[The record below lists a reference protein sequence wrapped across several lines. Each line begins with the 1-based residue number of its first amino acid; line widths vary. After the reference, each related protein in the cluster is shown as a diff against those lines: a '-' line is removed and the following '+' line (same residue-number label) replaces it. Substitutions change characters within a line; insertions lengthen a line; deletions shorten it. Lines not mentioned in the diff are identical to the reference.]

1 MRKGIPILLTICLLL
16 MLVSPAMAEIEAN
29 SSPEPVLHGAKAIL
43 NEMNAWSKGKLQIS
57 WGGQGDSPVFISGTL
72 SKEGIRNEQE
82 VKKFLQRK
90 ESLFKIKDAQREL
103 KLFDQQTDALGYT
116 HYKFQQ
122 MYKGIPVYG
131 SEYIVHTNKRK
142 QINSVNGRFS
152 TRIYKE
158 AVETDPD
165 ISPEKAIDMAIRQIE
180 KQIGGEI
187 VLNEPYTKNPE
198 SKLVIYPFQK
208 RHHLV
213 YHVTLNF
220 HKPKPGNW
228 HVFVDAIDG
237 KVIDKFNAIH
247 HAAGTGI
254 GVHGDVKKLQT
265 LEENGLYHLI
275 DTTKH
280 MYNGSDEGSI
290 VTADYETERIIT
302 DEDNHFTDGAAVDAH
317 YYAGV
322 VYDYF
327 YDNFH
332 RNSFDGLGSSIVS
345 LVHVTE
351 VDGEPMNNAY
361 WNGSAMFYGDGDGV
375 EFRPL
380 SGELDVVAHE
390 LTHAVTE
397 NEANLEYRFQSGAL
411 NESFSDIFA
420 AIIDGNWT
428 IGEDVAIQLRAIR
441 DMANPNLFGQP
452 KKMSE
457 YVVLPII
464 EDNGGVHVNS
474 GIPNHAAYLIGTQLG
489 IEKLGQ
495 IAYRALTTHLTS
507 TAGFLDARNA
517 FVQSAKELYGE
528 ESVEVNV
535 VKAAWDAVEVPIS
548 HPSFDTFED
557 NDTPE
562 SAYSINFE
570 ETYHSYISG
579 MYDVD
584 FYKIALDKP
593 KTIKLSLT
601 NLPKDYDLELLNSSF
616 DALEYS
622 WEGGLDPE
630 FVYSKLP
637 AGTYYVMVHG
647 YNGEFSQQPYTLE
660 LEDATPPQ
668 QVKSIVATPAVLSLK
683 PGGTQQIR
691 LNAYYQD
698 NTKADV
704 TAIAEWTSSHSW
716 VASVSNG
723 LVTGRDFGMATI
735 TARFGGTLV
744 NIPVTIAVKSLQASQ
759 TSIAMKPNGT
769 SRIEL
774 TAVMSDGTRMQVD
787 GEHAEWISQ
796 NENIATVE
804 SGMIIAHD
812 FGKTYITAVYGGKM
826 TKIAVDVKLVR
837 LEANPKKVT
846 MKPDGEAFI
855 ELTAFYGDKSHENV
869 TTRALWKS
877 QNEQIASVIGGV
889 VTAINFGTTSISAT
903 YGGKTVKI
911 PVEIKLTKLVAA
923 PNKITLKPDGT
934 TAIKLTA
941 VYGSVEEDVTNEAEW
956 RSSNELV
963 ASVDENG
970 NVTAHNFGKAD
981 ITVTYRGKSVKI
993 PVEIKLKKLT
1003 VEPGQFHMKPGDSKD
1018 IVLTADYGDVKND
1031 VTNEASWQTSNADVA
1046 VFKDGNVVA
1055 KGFGKASLTA
1065 SYRGKLVTVFVDTT
1079 LKKLAV
1085 DKTKITLRNGDLF
1098 TPTVRATYR
1107 DNETAEVKE
1116 DVEWTSSNSNIA
1128 SVDENGQI
1136 MAKAKGKAT
1145 ITAKYGDKSIKIS
1158 VTVAD

>member
-57 WGGQGDSPVFISGTL
+57 WGGQGDSPVFIAGTL
-72 SKEGIRNEQE
+72 SKEEIRNEQE
-82 VKKFLQRK
+82 VKKFLRTK
-90 ESLFKIKDAQREL
+90 ESLFNIKDPQKEL
-103 KLFDQQTDALGYT
+103 RLFDQQTDDLGYT

-142 QINSVNGRFS
+142 QISSVNGKLR
-152 TRIYKE
+152 TRIYRE

-165 ISPEKAIDMAIRQIE
+165 ISPEQAIEMAKRQLE

-187 VLNEPYTKNPE
+187 VLNEPYTKKPE

-220 HKPKPGNW
+220 HKPQPGNW

-254 GVHGDVKKLQT
+254 GVHGDVKNLQT

-280 MYNGSDEGSI
+280 MYNGSGEGFI
-290 VTADYETERIIT
+290 VTADYESEKIIT

-327 YDNFH
+327 YDHFN

-345 LVHVTE
+345 VVHVTE
-351 VDGEPMNNAY
+351 YGEPMNHAF
-361 WNGSAMFYGDGDGV
+361 WNGDALFYGDGDGV
-375 EFRPL
+375 NFRPM

-390 LTHAVTE
+390 FTHAITE
-397 NEANLEYRFQSGAL
+397 YEANLEYRFQSGAL

-420 AIIDGNWT
+420 AVIDGNWT

-457 YVVLPII
+457 YVVLSSDQ
-464 EDNGGVHVNS
+464 DNGGVHVNS
-474 GIPNHAAYLIGTQLG
+474 GIPNHAAYLIGKELG
-489 IEKLGQ
+489 LDKLGA
-495 IAYRALTTHLTS
+495 IAYRALTLHLTS
-507 TAGFLDARNA
+507 TAGFLDARHA

-528 ESVEVNV
+528 NSPEVDAVE
-535 VKAAWDAVEVPIS
+535 AAWDAVEIPIS
-548 HPSFDTFED
+548 HQPFDTFED
-557 NDTPE
+557 NGTPGT
-562 SAYSINFE
+562 AYSIHLGK
-570 ETYHSYISG
+570 TYNSYISSIS
-579 MYDVD
+579 DVD
-584 FYKIALDKP
+584 FYKFVLDAP
-593 KTIKLSLT
+593 KRVKLSLT
-601 NLPKDYDLELLNSSF
+601 NLPADYDLELMDSSYRI
-616 DALEYS
+616 LEYS
-622 WEGGLDPE
+622 WESDLDPE
-630 FVYSKLP
+630 YIYTELP
-637 AGTYYVMVHG
+637 AGTYYVMVYG
-647 YNGEFSQQPYTLE
+647 YEGEFSEQPYTLKF
-660 LEDATPPQ
+660 EDVSPTQ
-668 QVKSIVATPAVLSLK
+668 QVKSIVATPTKLSLK
-683 PGGTQQIR
+683 PGGSHLIR
-691 LNAYYQD
+691 LDAYYQD
-698 NTKADV
+698 NTKEDV
-704 TAIAEWTSSHSW
+704 TAKAEWISSDSW
-716 VASVSNG
+716 IASVSEG
-723 LVTGRDFGMATI
+723 LVTAHEFGTATI
-735 TARFGGTLV
+735 TARYGGKTV
-744 NIPVTIAVKSLQASQ
+744 NIPVTISIKSLLSSQ

-769 SRIEL
+769 SLIQL
-774 TAVMSDGTRMQVD
+774 TAVLADGTRMEVD
-787 GEHAEWISQ
+787 GEDVEWTSQ
-796 NENIATVE
+796 NEEIATVD
-804 SGMIIAHD
+804 SGMVTAHD
-812 FGKTYITAVYGGKM
+812 FGKTYITATYGGKSV
-826 TKIAVDVKLVR
+826 KILVDVKLVR
-837 LEANPKKVT
+837 LEAHPKKLT
-846 MKPDGEAFI
+846 MKPDGEEVI
-855 ELTAFYGDKSHENV
+855 TLTAFYGDKSHENV
-869 TTRALWKS
+869 TARAAWKS
-877 QNEQIASVIGGV
+877 QNEQIASVNGGV
-889 VTAINFGTTSISAT
+889 VTANNFGTTSISAT

-934 TAIKLTA
+934 TAIRLTA
-941 VYGSVEEDVTNEAEW
+941 VYGDLEEDVTSEAEW
-956 RSSNELV
+956 RSSNEQV

-970 NVTAHNFGKAD
+970 NVTAHYFGKTD
-981 ITVTYRGKSVKI
+981 ITAVYRGKSVKI
-993 PVEIKLKKLT
+993 PVEIKLKKLS
-1003 VEPGQFHMKPGDSKD
+1003 VEPGQFYMKPGDFRD
-1018 IVLTADYGDVKND
+1018 IVLTADYGDVRED
-1031 VTNEASWQTSNADVA
+1031 VTEEANWQTSNADVA
-1046 VFKDGNVVA
+1046 VFESGKVVA

-1065 SYRGKLVTVFVDTT
+1065 SYRGKIVKVSIDTT

-1098 TPTVRATYR
+1098 TPTIRATYR

-1116 DVEWTSSNSNIA
+1116 DVEWTSTNSNIA

-1145 ITAKYGDKSIKIS
+1145 ITARYGDKSIKIS